1 MRDRSHRGHCSAIGQ
16 SCRAHWPHNLSRC
29 MATPAGVIMR
39 QLTRIAPGLASVAL
53 AATVSQP
60 LAAQDSDVEQSAGL
74 EEVIVTAQK
83 REERQLD
90 VPISITAI
98 SGEMIDQMVI
108 RDVTG
113 LQGKAPNVQFTDG
126 GVVPGALIPTIRG
139 VGDRAA
145 DQLIDQPVLV
155 VVDGVSYSSILGGFL
170 DAFDLEAIEILR
182 GPQGTLQGR
191 NATGGALNIRT
202 RRPNMTDREL
212 RTSYEYG
219 NYETWTARAALDGPI
234 VDDKFAAKVA
244 VIATDSRGAMDNEF
258 TGDHAGGRRYWMA
271 RLSTLFKP
279 TETLDMYFTATHV
292 EDDSQQ
298 PLGRQINTDVAY
310 PRTETGSQGI
320 STICL
325 AFGVCTPDKSL
336 ENHSNYNNRNKT
348 DQTMLSL
355 SADLDL
361 GPVTLTSVSGYREVE
376 DYTHLD
382 LDFTSIEFL
391 QVQGQFHDIK
401 TWSQELR
408 LASNDGAGWDAGGRL
423 RWVIGAY
430 YFDNEWD
437 LVSPVCLPALGI
449 TCDNPERRGQKMH
462 SYAGFGH
469 IDYALTDQ
477 WHVFGGLRE
486 TKDEKKLHTE
496 VPVAL
501 KVDDSW
507 SKLTSEVGVKYKWD
521 QNRMVYASYSQGYRT
536 GGINPGGS
544 VYDPETV
551 DAVEVG
557 TKMVLLDN
565 RLSFNAAVFN
575 YDYKDMQR
583 GVVFPKN
590 IPPFYE
596 QGVANA
602 AASTIRGAELELIA
616 LPVSDLML
624 GFKIGYLDAKYDNYT
639 DNLLNPDGSLTE
651 VNNSDLRIAN
661 TPEWTTSA
669 SLDYTLPVQ
678 PTTVLDET
686 AVHVD
691 YDYRTKFNVHPNDIP
706 LGDQDAYG
714 ILNASIRATFA
725 DGKYGVTLYGKN
737 LTDKYYITLA
747 DPVAGLSH
755 YAIEGMPRTYGVQ
768 VTANFGL

>member
-1 MRDRSHRGHCSAIGQ
+1 MRK
-16 SCRAHWPHNLSRC
+16 P
-29 MATPAGVIMR
+29 
-39 QLTRIAPGLASVAL
+39 TRIVDHLVCVAL
-53 AATVSQP
+53 AAAVSGP
-60 LAAQDSDVEQSAGL
+60 AAAQDARTEPGTGL

-83 REERQLD
+83 REENQLD
-90 VPISITAI
+90 VPISITAVTAD
-98 SGEMIDQMVI
+98 MIERSVMH
-108 RDVTG
+108 DVTG
-113 LQGKAPNVQFTDG
+113 LQGKVPNANFSDG

-170 DAFDLEAIEILR
+170 DAFDLEAIEVLR

-202 RRPNMTDREL
+202 RRPSMTDRQL
-212 RTSYEYG
+212 RTSFEYG
-219 NYETWTARAALDGPI
+219 NYETWTARAAIDGPI
-234 VDDKFAAKVA
+234 VEDKFAAKVA
-244 VIATDSRGAMDNEF
+244 VIGTDSRGAMDNKF
-258 TGDHAGGRRYWMA
+258 TGDHAGGRRYWMG

-279 TETLDMYFTATHV
+279 TDNLDMYFTATRV

-310 PRTETGSQGI
+310 PRTETGGQGI
-320 STICL
+320 SVICL
-325 AFGVCTPDKSL
+325 AFDVCTPDKSL

-355 SADLDL
+355 TADLNL
-361 GPVTLTSVSGYREVE
+361 GPATLTSVSGYREVK
-376 DYTHLD
+376 DYTYLD
-382 LDFTSIEFL
+382 LDFTPIEFL
-391 QVQGQFHDIK
+391 QVQGQYHDIT
-401 TWSQELR
+401 TWSQEIR
-408 LASNDGAGWDAGGRL
+408 LASNDGAGWDANGRL

-437 LVSPVCLPALGI
+437 LVAPVCLPALGI
-449 TCDNPERRGQKMH
+449 TCDNPDRRGQDMH

-469 IDYALTDQ
+469 IDYALSDQ
-477 WHVFGGLRE
+477 WHLFGGLRE
-486 TKDEKKLHTE
+486 TKDKKKLHTE
-496 VPVAL
+496 VPAVL

-507 SKLTSEVGVKYKWD
+507 SKFTSEFGVKYKWD
-521 QNRMVYASYSQGYRT
+521 QNRMAYASYSQGYRT

-557 TKMVLLDN
+557 VKMVVLDN

-583 GVVFPKN
+583 GVVFPKE

-602 AASTIRGAELELIA
+602 AGATIRGAELELVA
-616 LPVSDLML
+616 LPISDLMI
-624 GFKIGYLDAKYDNYT
+624 GFQLGYLDAEYDNYT
-639 DNLLNPDGSLTE
+639 DNILNPDGSLTE
-651 VNNSDLRIAN
+651 VDNSHLRIAN

-669 SLDYTLPVQ
+669 SIDYTLPMQ
-678 PTTVLDET
+678 AMGLLEET
-686 AVHVD
+686 AVHID
-691 YDYRTKFNVHPNDIP
+691 YNYRTKFNVHPNDIP
-706 LGDQDAYG
+706 LGDQSAYG

-725 DGKYGVTLYGKN
+725 EGKYGVTLFGKN

-755 YAIEGMPRTYGVQ
+755 YAIEGMPRTYGMQ
-768 VTANFGL
+768 VTPNFGL